1 MKKWTKNDEYK
12 WRCEQADLAQGK
24 TRRLDAK
31 KGYYRHNA
39 ENAEKS
45 KVEKPKAEKSRG
57 VVLVRKYYKSSISTV
72 FTPSDKPR
80 LSDRDFFK
88 LLNAY

>member
-1 MKKWTKNDEYK
+1 MKRWTKSDEYR

-24 TRRLDAK
+24 TKRLDAK
-31 KGYYRHNA
+31 KGYYRA
-39 ENAEKS
+39 ENA
-45 KVEKPKAEKSRG
+45 EKPKAEKSRG
-57 VVLVRKYYKSSISTV
+57 VVLIRKYYKSSISTV

>member
-24 TRRLDAK
+24 TKRLDAK
-31 KGYYRHNA
+31 KGYYRA
-39 ENAEKS
+39 E
-45 KVEKPKAEKSRG
+45 KVEKPKAEKQKAEKSRG
-57 VVLVRKYYKSSISTV
+57 VVLIRKYYKSSISTV

>member
-1 MKKWTKNDEYK
+1 MKRWTKSDEYR

-24 TRRLDAK
+24 TKRLDAK
-31 KGYYRHNA
+31 KGYYR
-39 ENAEKS
+39 AEKAE
-45 KVEKPKAEKSRG
+45 KPKAEKPKAEKSRG
-57 VVLVRKYYKSSISTV
+57 VVLIRKYYKSSISTV

>member
-1 MKKWTKNDEYK
+1 MKRWTKSDEYK
-12 WRCEQADLAQGK
+12 WKCEQADLAQGK
-24 TRRLDAK
+24 TKRLDAK
-31 KGYYRHNA
+31 KGYYRA
-39 ENAEKS
+39 E
-45 KVEKPKAEKSRG
+45 KVEKPKAEKQKVEKSRG
-57 VVLVRKYYKSSISTV
+57 VVLIRKYYKSSISTV